1 MSRKLRKKEIWI
13 YAGMTAPA
21 ILLYLFTVVGPFL
34 TGTIPS
40 SFRNWNIIKG
50 VNQWN
55 GIANYVRMFTKDQ
68 VFLNSI
74 GFTIKL
80 GLGSLI
86 FVNSF
91 ALAAALM
98 LEGRNVRARSFAR
111 SLFFLPNV
119 ISGIIIAYTW
129 IFVYGNL
136 LPSIGNLLHWSGLTN
151 LSWFGTPRMA
161 MLAILIVDVWKSL
174 GFQMIIYINGLQNIP
189 GDVLEAASIDGCTGL
204 NAVRRIKLP
213 LLMPSITV
221 CLLLTIIGAFKSFDL
236 SFALTNG
243 GPMQSTQT
251 IAYNIYT
258 EAFTNNRMGYACA
271 KSMVM
276 MGMISVVSLIQLKL
290 TRSREV
296 QM

>member
-98 LEGRNVRARSFAR
+98 LEGRNVRARSVAR

-258 EAFTNNRMGYACA
+258 EAFTNNRMAMPA
-271 KSMVM
+271 PN
-276 MGMISVVSLIQLKL
+276 
-290 TRSREV
+290 RW
-296 QM
+296 

>member
-1 MSRKLRKKEIWI
+1 MKNKTEI
-13 YAGMTAPA
+13 PA
-21 ILLYLFTVVGPFL
+21 AEAAHAA
-34 TGTIPS
+34 
-40 SFRNWNIIKG
+40 K
-50 VNQWN
+50 Q
-55 GIANYVRMFTKDQ
+55 A
-68 VFLNSI
+68 
-74 GFTIKL
+74 
-80 GLGSLI
+80 
-86 FVNSF
+86 SF

-98 LEGRNVRARSFAR
+98 LEGRNVRARSVAR

-276 MGMISVVSLIQLKL
+276 MGMIAVVSLIQLKL